1 LRKRFRNRIGRISAR
16 VRKRFPGRL
25 PCHRVG
31 RVCIVAADDKGAF
44 VGRVTVKTI
53 AEAVGVSPSTV
64 SNAYNRPDQLSGE
77 LRERILAV
85 AADLGYA
92 GPDAA
97 ARMLRSG
104 RAEAVGVL
112 LTERLSYAFSDPYAI
127 GFLTAVTEVLEQS
140 QTSLVLMPIGYE
152 AQRQQAVAPDLTA
165 VRQANI
171 DAMTI
176 LCIGNLHPATQLAK
190 ARGIRIVGTDIDP
203 DPDSTWVAIDDVE
216 AGAVLGRHLADLGHA
231 RVGVIADTGFPAG
244 TVTTDLSV
252 DDITCTD
259 CRARLQGLAGVLDEL
274 VIVSGGH
281 NTPDSGIAA
290 GGALLDR
297 PDRPSAIVGLSDV
310 VALGVLDAMRERG
323 LQAPRDVSV
332 SGFDDIAAAA
342 PAGLTTVRQPIL
354 AKGRMV
360 GELLLD
366 AEREPRQVLL
376 PIELIV
382 RDSTGVPAS

>member
-1 LRKRFRNRIGRISAR
+1 MA
-16 VRKRFPGRL
+16 
-25 PCHRVG
+25 
-31 RVCIVAADDKGAF
+31 
-44 VGRVTVKTI
+44 RVTVKTI
-53 AEAVGVSPSTV
+53 AEAVGVSASTV
-64 SNAYNRPDQLSGE
+64 SNAYNRPDQLSAE
-77 LRERILAV
+77 LRERIMSV
-85 AADLGYA
+85 AAELGYA

-127 GFLTAVTEVLEQS
+127 GFLTALTEVLERS

-152 AQRQQAVAPDLTA
+152 AQRDLGEQPPDLTA

-176 LCIGNLHPATQLAK
+176 LCIGNLHPATQLAR

-203 DPDSTWVAIDDVE
+203 DPESTWVAIDDVE
-216 AGAVLGRHLADLGHA
+216 AGALVGRHLAELGHR

-244 TVTTDLSV
+244 TVTTGLSI

-259 CRARLQGLAGVLDEL
+259 CHARLHGLSSAVAEL
-274 VIVSGGH
+274 EIVSGGH
-281 NTPDSGIAA
+281 NTVASGVAA
-290 GGALLDR
+290 GAVLLDG

-310 VALGVLDAMRERG
+310 VALGVLRAMQERG
-323 LQAPRDVSV
+323 LSAPADVSV
-332 SGFDDIAAAA
+332 SGFDDVAAAA
-342 PAGLTTVRQPIL
+342 EAGLTTVRQPIRE
-354 AKGRMV
+354 KGLQV

-366 AEREPRQVLL
+366 ADREPRQVLL
-376 PIELIV
+376 PIELVV
-382 RDSTGVPAS
+382 RSSTGAPNGS

>member
-1 LRKRFRNRIGRISAR
+1 M
-16 VRKRFPGRL
+16 
-25 PCHRVG
+25 
-31 RVCIVAADDKGAF
+31 
-44 VGRVTVKTI
+44 GRVTVKTI

-64 SNAYNRPDQLSGE
+64 SNAYNRPDQLSAE

-152 AQRQQAVAPDLTA
+152 AQRVEAVPDVTA

-176 LCIGNLHPATQLAK
+176 LCVGNLHPATQLAK

-203 DPDSTWVAIDDVE
+203 DPNSTWVAIDDVE
-216 AGAVLGRHLADLGHA
+216 AGAVLGRHLADLGHT

-244 TVTTDLSV
+244 TVTTGLSI

-259 CRARLQGLAGVLDEL
+259 CRGPTAGISPVRWTSWSSCPAVTTHRIPGSPPAVRCSTVQSAPARS
-274 VIVSGGH
+274 SGSA
-281 NTPDSGIAA
+281 TWW
-290 GGALLDR
+290 
-297 PDRPSAIVGLSDV
+297 PSACWRRCATAVWRPPATSPCP
-310 VALGVLDAMRERG
+310 ASTTSPPPPE
-323 LQAPRDVSV
+323 
-332 SGFDDIAAAA
+332 
-342 PAGLTTVRQPIL
+342 AGLTTVRQPIL
-354 AKGRMV
+354 EKGRLV

-376 PIELIV
+376 PIELVV
-382 RDSTGVPAS
+382 RDSTGVPAA

>member
-1 LRKRFRNRIGRISAR
+1 MA
-16 VRKRFPGRL
+16 
-25 PCHRVG
+25 
-31 RVCIVAADDKGAF
+31 
-44 VGRVTVKTI
+44 RVTVKTI

-64 SNAYNRPDQLSGE
+64 SNAYNRPDQLSAE

-85 AADLGYA
+85 AAELGYA

-127 GFLTAVTEVLEQS
+127 GFLTALTEVLERS
-140 QTSLVLMPIGYE
+140 RTSLVLMPIGYE
-152 AQRQQAVAPDLTA
+152 ARRDLADHQPDVTA

-171 DAMTI
+171 DAMTV
-176 LCIGNLHPATQLAK
+176 LCLDKLHPAIQLAN

-203 DPDSTWVAIDDVE
+203 DPDSSWVAIDDVE
-216 AGAVLGRHLADLGHA
+216 AGALVGRHLAELGHQ

-244 TVTTDLSV
+244 TVSTDLTI

-259 CRARLQGLAGVLDEL
+259 CHARLRGLDRALGDL

-281 NTPDSGIAA
+281 NTVDSGIAA
-290 GGALLDR
+290 GGALLDG
-297 PDRPSAIVGLSDV
+297 PDRPTAIVGLSDV
-310 VALGVLDAMRERG
+310 VALGVMQAMHERG
-323 LQAPRDVSV
+323 LAAPGDVSV

-342 PAGLTTVRQPIL
+342 DTGLTTVRQPIL
-354 AKGRMV
+354 QKGRRV

-366 AEREPRQVLL
+366 AELEPRQVLL
-376 PIELIV
+376 PIELMV
-382 RDSTGVPAS
+382 RDSTGPV

>member
-1 LRKRFRNRIGRISAR
+1 M
-16 VRKRFPGRL
+16 P
-25 PCHRVG
+25 
-31 RVCIVAADDKGAF
+31 
-44 VGRVTVKTI
+44 RVTVKTI

-64 SNAYNRPDQLSGE
+64 SNAYNRPDQLSAE

-85 AADLGYA
+85 AAELGYA

-127 GFLTAVTEVLEQS
+127 GFLTALTEVLERS

-152 AQRQQAVAPDLTA
+152 TQRDLGDHQPDLTA

-176 LCIGNLHPATQLAK
+176 LCIGNLHPATRLAK

-203 DPDSTWVAIDDVE
+203 DPNSSWVAIDDVE
-216 AGAVLGRHLADLGHA
+216 AGALVGGHLAELGHR

-244 TVTTDLSV
+244 TVTTDLTI

-259 CRARLQGLAGVLDEL
+259 CHARLRGLTRALDEL

-281 NTPDSGIAA
+281 NTVDSGIAA
-290 GGALLDR
+290 GGVLLDDPER
-297 PDRPSAIVGLSDV
+297 PTAIVGLSDV
-310 VALGVLDAMRERG
+310 VALGVLQSMRQRA
-323 LQAPRDVSV
+323 LVAPRDISV

-342 PAGLTTVRQPIL
+342 EAGLTTVRQPIL
-354 AKGRMV
+354 QKGRRV

-366 AEREPRQVLL
+366 TELEPRQVLL
-376 PIELIV
+376 PIELVV
-382 RDSTGVPAS
+382 RDSTGPVSS

>member
-1 LRKRFRNRIGRISAR
+1 
-16 VRKRFPGRL
+16 
-25 PCHRVG
+25 
-31 RVCIVAADDKGAF
+31 
-44 VGRVTVKTI
+44 VTVKTI

-64 SNAYNRPDQLSGE
+64 SNAYNRPDQLSAE

-85 AADLGYA
+85 AAELGYA

-127 GFLTAVTEVLEQS
+127 GFLTALTEVLEQS

-152 AQRQQAVAPDLTA
+152 AQRLEAQRLEAGVPDVTA

-216 AGAVLGRHLADLGHA
+216 AGAVLGRHLADLGHT

-244 TVTTDLSV
+244 TVTTDLSI

-259 CRARLQGLAGVLDEL
+259 CRARLQGLAGALDEL

-281 NTPDSGIAA
+281 NAPDSGIAA
-290 GGALLDR
+290 GGALLDGPR
-297 PDRPSAIVGLSDV
+297 RPSAIVGLSDV
-310 VALGVLDAMRERG
+310 VALGVLEAMRVRG

-332 SGFDDIAAAA
+332 SGFDDIADAAQ
-342 PAGLTTVRQPIL
+342 AGLTTVRQPIL
-354 AKGRMV
+354 EKGRRV

-376 PIELIV
+376 PIELVV
-382 RDSTGVPAS
+382 RDTTGVPA

>member
-1 LRKRFRNRIGRISAR
+1 MA
-16 VRKRFPGRL
+16 
-25 PCHRVG
+25 
-31 RVCIVAADDKGAF
+31 
-44 VGRVTVKTI
+44 RVTVKTI
-53 AEAVGVSPSTV
+53 AEAVGVSASTV
-64 SNAYNRPDQLSGE
+64 SNAYNRPDQLSAE

-85 AADLGYA
+85 ADELGYA

-127 GFLTAVTEVLEQS
+127 GFLTALTEVLEQS

-152 AQRQQAVAPDLTA
+152 AQRDLGDHQPDVTA

-203 DPDSTWVAIDDVE
+203 DPASSWVAIDDVE
-216 AGAVLGRHLADLGHA
+216 AGALVGRHLAELGHR

-244 TVTTDLSV
+244 TVSTGLAIE
-252 DDITCTD
+252 DITCTD
-259 CRARLQGLAGVLDEL
+259 CRARLRGLAGVLDEL

-281 NTPDSGIAA
+281 NTVDSGAAA
-290 GGALLDR
+290 GGALIDSVDR
-297 PDRPSAIVGLSDV
+297 PTAIVGLSDV
-310 VALGVLDAMRERG
+310 VALGVLEALRLRG
-323 LQAPRDVSV
+323 LRAPDDVSV
-332 SGFDDIAAAA
+332 SGFDDVEAASV
-342 PAGLTTVRQPIL
+342 AGLTTVRQPIL
-354 AKGRMV
+354 EKGRRV

-382 RDSTGVPAS
+382 RGSTGVPR

>member
-1 LRKRFRNRIGRISAR
+1 MA
-16 VRKRFPGRL
+16 
-25 PCHRVG
+25 
-31 RVCIVAADDKGAF
+31 
-44 VGRVTVKTI
+44 RVTVKTI

-64 SNAYNRPDQLSGE
+64 SNAYNRPDQLSTE
-77 LRERILAV
+77 LRERILAT
-85 AADLGYA
+85 AAELGYA

-127 GFLTAVTEVLEQS
+127 GFLTALTEVLEQS

-152 AQRQQAVAPDLTA
+152 SQRDLGDHQPDVTA

-171 DAMTI
+171 DAMTF

-190 ARGIRIVGTDIDP
+190 ARGIRVVGTDVDP

-216 AGAVLGRHLADLGHA
+216 AGALVGRHLAALGHR

-244 TVTTDLSV
+244 TVSTGLATS
-252 DDITCTD
+252 DITCTD
-259 CRARLQGLAGVLDEL
+259 CIARLQGLDAELDEL

-281 NTPDSGIAA
+281 NTVDSGIAA
-290 GGALLDR
+290 GGALLDG
-297 PDRPSAIVGLSDV
+297 PDRPTAIVGLSDV
-310 VALGVLDAMRERG
+310 VALGVLQAVQDRG
-323 LQAPRDVSV
+323 LSAPDDVSV
-332 SGFDDIAAAA
+332 VGFDDVEAAARV
-342 PAGLTTVRQPIL
+342 GLTTVRQPIL
-354 AKGRMV
+354 DKGRRV

-366 AEREPRQVLL
+366 AELEPRQVLL
-376 PIELIV
+376 PIELV
-382 RDSTGVPAS
+382 ERSTTGRPNS

>member
-1 LRKRFRNRIGRISAR
+1 LA
-16 VRKRFPGRL
+16 
-25 PCHRVG
+25 
-31 RVCIVAADDKGAF
+31 
-44 VGRVTVKTI
+44 RVTVKTI

-64 SNAYNRPDQLSGE
+64 SNAYNRPDQLSTE

-85 AADLGYA
+85 AAELGYA

-97 ARMLRSG
+97 ARLLRSG

-127 GFLTAVTEVLEQS
+127 GFLTALTEVLEQS

-152 AQRQQAVAPDLTA
+152 AQLEREDREPDVRA

-171 DAMTI
+171 DAMTV
-176 LCIGNLHPATQLAK
+176 LCIGDLHPAMQLAR

-203 DPDSTWVAIDDVE
+203 DLDSTWVAIDDVA
-216 AGAVLGRHLADLGHA
+216 AGALVGRHLADLGHR

-244 TVTTDLSV
+244 TVTTGLSA

-259 CRARLQGLAGVLDEL
+259 CTARLRGLASELDEL

-281 NTPDSGIAA
+281 NTVDSGIAA
-290 GGALLDR
+290 GGALLDD
-297 PDRPSAIVGLSDV
+297 PDRPTAIVGLSDV
-310 VALGVLDAMRERG
+310 VALGVLQAMEARG
-323 LQAPRDVSV
+323 LTAPADVSV
-332 SGFDDIAAAA
+332 SGFDDVEAAARS
-342 PAGLTTVRQPIL
+342 GLTTVRQPIL
-354 AKGRMV
+354 EKGRRV

-366 AEREPRQVLL
+366 ADLEPRQVLL
-376 PIELIV
+376 PIELVI
-382 RDSTGVPAS
+382 RSSTGAPAPH

>member
-1 LRKRFRNRIGRISAR
+1 M
-16 VRKRFPGRL
+16 
-25 PCHRVG
+25 
-31 RVCIVAADDKGAF
+31 
-44 VGRVTVKTI
+44 GRVTVKTI

-64 SNAYNRPDQLSGE
+64 SNAYNRPDQLSAE

-152 AQRQQAVAPDLTA
+152 AQRLEAGVPDVTA

-203 DPDSTWVAIDDVE
+203 DPGSTWVAIDDVE
-216 AGAVLGRHLADLGHA
+216 AGAVLGRHLAELGHK

-244 TVTTDLSV
+244 TVTTGLSV

-259 CRARLQGLAGVLDEL
+259 CRARLQGLGGALDEL

-281 NTPDSGIAA
+281 NTPDSGRAA
-290 GGALLDR
+290 GGALLDG

-310 VALGVLDAMRERG
+310 VALGVLEAMRERG
-323 LQAPRDVSV
+323 LEAPRDVSV

-342 PAGLTTVRQPIL
+342 QAGLTTVRQPIL
-354 AKGRMV
+354 EKGRLV

-376 PIELIV
+376 PIELVI
-382 RDSTGVPAS
+382 RDSTGTPAA

>member
-1 LRKRFRNRIGRISAR
+1 MGK
-16 VRKRFPGRL
+16 
-25 PCHRVG
+25 
-31 RVCIVAADDKGAF
+31 
-44 VGRVTVKTI
+44 VTVKTI

-64 SNAYNRPDQLSGE
+64 SNAYNRPDQLSAE

-85 AADLGYA
+85 AAGLGYA

-127 GFLTAVTEVLEQS
+127 GFLTAVTEVLEKS

-152 AQRQQAVAPDLTA
+152 AQRLDAGVPDVTA

-216 AGAVLGRHLADLGHA
+216 AGAVLGRHLADLGHT

-244 TVTTDLSV
+244 TVSTGLSI

-259 CRARLQGLAGVLDEL
+259 CRARLQGLASALQEL

-290 GGALLDR
+290 GGALLDG
-297 PDRPSAIVGLSDV
+297 PDRPTAIVGLSDV
-310 VALGVLDAMRERG
+310 VALGVLEAMRNRG
-323 LQAPRDVSV
+323 LEAPRDVSV
-332 SGFDDIAAAA
+332 SGFDDIDAAAQ
-342 PAGLTTVRQPIL
+342 AGLTTVRQPIL
-354 AKGRMV
+354 DKGRLV

-376 PIELIV
+376 KITLVV
-382 RDSTGVPAS
+382 RDSTGVPAA